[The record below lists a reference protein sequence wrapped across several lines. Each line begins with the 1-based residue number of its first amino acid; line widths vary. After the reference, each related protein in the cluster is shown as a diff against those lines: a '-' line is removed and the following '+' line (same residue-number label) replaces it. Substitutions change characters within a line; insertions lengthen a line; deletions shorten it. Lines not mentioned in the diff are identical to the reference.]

1 MRLLT
6 FLAFLL
12 FPISAQ
18 AACEGVD
25 LRPQLPEETR
35 TKLQSAVAQ
44 IAYPEGN
51 HWIARK
57 GDTVLHIIGTLHS
70 YDPRMEGVIDRLSPE
85 LSKADAFYFEVTQ
98 DDMDAFEKTMASD
111 LSAVMITS
119 GPTLIDLMAED
130 DWDALSAAL
139 AQRGIPGWMAA
150 KMRPWFLT
158 MMLSIPPCMIEDPN
172 ATYGMDARLNDL
184 AVEQGIP
191 QHSLERIEDL
201 MAMFDSHPLEK
212 QVESLVRLSG
222 AMQGNADQLATM
234 ANAYLEEKH
243 AEIIQLA
250 RLQGLEQSG
259 LSPEA
264 FDAEWRN
271 FEQQML
277 VQRNANWMAQMLD
290 IRDQT
295 VVIAVGA
302 GHLSDDYGLLNQLE
316 EAGYVLTRAAF

>member
-25 LRPQLPEETR
+25 LRPQLPAETR
-35 TKLQSAVAQ
+35 ARLQSAVAE

-57 GDTVLHIIGTLHS
+57 GDTVLHIIGTLHTF
-70 YDPRMEGVIDRLSPE
+70 DPRMEDVIDRLSPE
-85 LSKADAFYFEVTQ
+85 LNKADAFYFEVTQ
-98 DDMDAFEKTMASD
+98 KDMDAFEKNMAND
-111 LSAVMITS
+111 LTAVMITS
-119 GPTLIDLMAED
+119 GPTLIDLMTED
-130 DWDALSAAL
+130 DWDALSTAL

-158 MMLSIPPCMIEDPN
+158 MMLSIPPCMIQDPN

-184 AVEQGIP
+184 AAEQGIP
-191 QHSLERIEDL
+191 RHSLERIEDL

-234 ANAYLEEKH
+234 ANAYMEEKH
-243 AEIIQLA
+243 AEIIQFA
-250 RLQGLEQSG
+250 HLQGLEQSG

-271 FEQQML
+271 FEQQLL
-277 VQRNANWMAQMLD
+277 VQRNANWMAQILD

-316 EAGYVLTRAAF
+316 KAGYILTRAAF

>member
-35 TKLQSAVAQ
+35 ARLQSAVAE

-57 GDTVLHIIGTLHS
+57 GDTVLHIIGTLHTF
-70 YDPRMEGVIDRLSPE
+70 DPRMEEVIDRLSPE
-85 LSKADAFYFEVTQ
+85 LNKADAFYFEVTQ
-98 DDMDAFEKTMASD
+98 EDMNAFEKNMAND
-111 LSAVMITS
+111 LTALMITS
-119 GPTLIDLMAED
+119 GPTLIDLMTED
-130 DWDALSAAL
+130 DWDALSTAL
-139 AQRGIPGWMAA
+139 ALRGIPGWMAA

-158 MMLSIPPCMIEDPN
+158 MMLSIPPCMIQDPN

-184 AVEQGIP
+184 AVEKGIP
-191 QHSLERIEDL
+191 QRSLERIEDL

-222 AMQGNADQLATM
+222 AMQGNADQLVTM
-234 ANAYLEEKH
+234 ANAYMEEKH
-243 AEIIQLA
+243 AEIIQFA
-250 RLQGLEQSG
+250 HLQGLEQSG

-277 VQRNANWMAQMLD
+277 VQRNANWMAQILD

-316 EAGYVLTRAAF
+316 KAGYVLTRAAF

>member
-6 FLAFLL
+6 TLAFLL

-18 AACEGVD
+18 AVCEGAD
-25 LRPQLPEETR
+25 LRPQLSAETR
-35 TKLQSAVAQ
+35 AELQNAVAD

-57 GDTVLHIIGTLHS
+57 GDTVLHIIGTLHTF
-70 YDPRMEGVIDRLSPE
+70 DPRMEDVVDRLSPE
-85 LSKADAFYFEVTQ
+85 LSKVDAFYFEVTQ
-98 DDMDAFEKTMASD
+98 AEMDAFEKNMAND
-111 LSAVMITS
+111 LSAVMMTS
-119 GPTLIDLMAED
+119 GPTLIDLMTEED
-130 DWDALSAAL
+130 WAALSTAL

-172 ATYGMDARLNDL
+172 ATYGMDARLTDL
-184 AVEQGIP
+184 AVDKAIP
-191 QHSLERIEDL
+191 QYSLERIEDL
-201 MAMFDSHPLEK
+201 IAMFDSHPLEE

-234 ANAYLEEKH
+234 TNAYMEEKH
-243 AEIIQLA
+243 AEIMQFA

-259 LSPEA
+259 LSPKV
-264 FDAEWRN
+264 FDEEWQG
-271 FEQQML
+271 FEQQLL
-277 VQRNANWMAQMLD
+277 VQRNASWMEQILD

-302 GHLSDDYGLLNQLE
+302 GHLSDDHGLLNQLE
-316 EAGYVLTRAAF
+316 QAGYTLTRAAF

>member
-35 TKLQSAVAQ
+35 ARLQSAVAE

-57 GDTVLHIIGTLHS
+57 GDTVLHIIGTLHTF
-70 YDPRMEGVIDRLSPE
+70 DPRMEEVIDRLSPE
-85 LSKADAFYFEVTQ
+85 LNKADAFYFEVTQ
-98 DDMDAFEKTMASD
+98 EDMNAFEQNMAND
-111 LSAVMITS
+111 LTAVMITS
-119 GPTLIDLMAED
+119 GPTLIDLMTED
-130 DWDALSAAL
+130 DWDALSTAL

-158 MMLSIPPCMIEDPN
+158 MMLSIPPCMIQDPN

-184 AVEQGIP
+184 AVEKGIP

-222 AMQGNADQLATM
+222 AMQGNADQLVTM
-234 ANAYLEEKH
+234 ANAYMEEKH
-243 AEIIQLA
+243 AEIIQFA
-250 RLQGLEQSG
+250 HLQGLEQSG

-277 VQRNANWMAQMLD
+277 VQRNANWMAQILD

-316 EAGYVLTRAAF
+316 KAGYVLTRAAF